1 MEANGAPEKLYI
13 DFRDR
18 KESTWR
24 CAYTEKAMA
33 NDIEYTRTNAF
44 IEKALRWIEENIC
57 EYCEGE
63 NIIFTASNIQYI
75 DIFNQQQFV
84 EDFKNYL
91 KYGKVQD

>member
-1 MEANGAPEKLYI
+1 MKTNAPEKLYI
-13 DFRDR
+13 DSREHWMKSWTAF
-18 KESTWR
+18 T
-24 CAYTEKAMA
+24 TKAKSD
-33 NDIEYTRTNAF
+33 DIEYIRTDIF